1 MRNLV
6 IPIGHLVMLAE
17 LDDKEAGQ
25 MAKAIV
31 SYANEGTVPTFS
43 NGALKAIF
51 SLFRST
57 IEVQRES
64 SAKRSEINT
73 ANAMSKKSAAKKKVA
88 KKLPTA
94 DSESQQIVNEDAN
107 TSEVTDESL
116 PLDAIEAIYPKLGT
130 YRNESLS
137 IWETFS
143 EEKKRKAIGYV
154 QTYISQTPNAID
166 QMYLN
171 RYLGAELWEK

>member
-25 MAKAIV
+25 MAKAIA

-57 IEVQRES
+57 IESQRES

-73 ANAMSKKSAAKKKVA
+73 TNAMSKKSAAKKKVA

-116 PLDAIEAIYPKLGT
+116 PLRCHRSHL
-130 YRNESLS
+130 
-137 IWETFS
+137 
-143 EEKKRKAIGYV
+143 
-154 QTYISQTPNAID
+154 SQT
-166 QMYLN
+166 
-171 RYLGAELWEK
+171 RYLSQRIALNLGNLQRREEA